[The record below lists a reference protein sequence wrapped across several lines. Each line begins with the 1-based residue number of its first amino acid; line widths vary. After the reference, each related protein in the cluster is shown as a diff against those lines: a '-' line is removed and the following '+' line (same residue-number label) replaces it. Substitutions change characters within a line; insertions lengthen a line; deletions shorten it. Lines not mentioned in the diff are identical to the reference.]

1 MSKLKE
7 KSKTSSEKNK
17 KDHGTRNMIIFL
29 VIFSIVCIGVT
40 SFLIL
45 KNNNSKISNVMEN
58 IKENVS
64 KNKNE
69 QSQNDVQGV
78 SSLNDTYAENPIK
91 ISKEKISINGKSD
104 VDGECIQ
111 IDGMKDEK
119 LQQKINDNIKEKM
132 TDWCNSNNGKV
143 LNNIDVKCT
152 ANFGNAISIKAVKDF
167 DSYNQYDFFV
177 MNIDL
182 STGNEIKFN
191 EMFTSNA
198 GIKSIISESA
208 YDTYTENA
216 SGGDMTDLNDEPV
229 FSDGKENEDFYYETE
244 EEKEERKDEYAK
256 TEDKVFKLLNS
267 YNNDNNLKFYFTP
280 RCINIYDNDNKTI
293 TIKMKKYY
301 SQIAIYN
308 RFKTNDTIYD
318 GKYENQDIIENK
330 NIPVFVSTNTTNV
343 GVDVALSDPVDIVY
357 LNQQKKSDNIFYN
370 VVIDKSYEG
379 EKDKNYNTILENVKK
394 IALEKIKQKEEENK
408 KNDRTSFYQISV
420 SIGNYI
426 GYDISVSI
434 SEYSVSA
441 SNRENFYNGTLSYL
455 QSGNYIIYW
464 ENDEYDDDYNPWKKY
479 INNSKEIMVEKGY
492 IDYNYD
498 SKSKELVVKK
508 IGETTVKN
516 QATIENNTNENK
528 TTQNNKTIVIDAGH
542 QAKANNEKEPIGP
555 GASET
560 KAKVTDGATGVSTG
574 QKESEL
580 NLKVSQML
588 EQELTKK
595 GYNVI
600 MTRTEENVNM
610 SNSERAQI
618 ANNANAT
625 AFIRIHANSADSS
638 SAKGVLTMC
647 QTSQNKYNGNLADK
661 SYSLSKSIVN
671 NVAKA
676 TGTQNRGVTRTD
688 DMSGI
693 NWCKVPA
700 TIVEMGFLSNSDED
714 KLLADENYQK
724 KIVNGIINGLE
735 EYLNS

>member
-7 KSKTSSEKNK
+7 KSKISTEKIK

-91 ISKEKISINGKSD
+91 ISKEKFSINGKSD

-229 FSDGKENEDFYYETE
+229 FSDGKENEDSYYETE

-370 VVIDKSYEG
+370 VVIDKS
-379 EKDKNYNTILENVKK
+379 
-394 IALEKIKQKEEENK
+394 
-408 KNDRTSFYQISV
+408 
-420 SIGNYI
+420 
-426 GYDISVSI
+426 
-434 SEYSVSA
+434 
-441 SNRENFYNGTLSYL
+441 
-455 QSGNYIIYW
+455 
-464 ENDEYDDDYNPWKKY
+464 
-479 INNSKEIMVEKGY
+479 
-492 IDYNYD
+492 
-498 SKSKELVVKK
+498 
-508 IGETTVKN
+508 
-516 QATIENNTNENK
+516 
-528 TTQNNKTIVIDAGH
+528 
-542 QAKANNEKEPIGP
+542 
-555 GASET
+555 
-560 KAKVTDGATGVSTG
+560 
-574 QKESEL
+574 
-580 NLKVSQML
+580 
-588 EQELTKK
+588 
-595 GYNVI
+595 
-600 MTRTEENVNM
+600 
-610 SNSERAQI
+610 
-618 ANNANAT
+618 
-625 AFIRIHANSADSS
+625 
-638 SAKGVLTMC
+638 
-647 QTSQNKYNGNLADK
+647 
-661 SYSLSKSIVN
+661 
-671 NVAKA
+671 
-676 TGTQNRGVTRTD
+676 
-688 DMSGI
+688 
-693 NWCKVPA
+693 
-700 TIVEMGFLSNSDED
+700 
-714 KLLADENYQK
+714 
-724 KIVNGIINGLE
+724 
-735 EYLNS
+735 